1 MKKDEIIQLLKEQ
14 LDRALKDNK
23 ELLQRIDTLLEEVSS
38 LKEALLQK
46 GESLDKQKRINKGLT
61 RIISNKSEIQTPEP
75 PSQEE
80 LKTLEEERGKKRKAR
95 KNNGA
100 RRVGGT

>member
-14 LDRALKDNK
+14 LDSARKDN
-23 ELLQRIDTLLEEVSS
+23 EQLLLRIDTLLEEISS

-46 GESLDKQKRINKGLT
+46 GESLDRQKHINRGLT
-61 RIISNKSEIQTPEP
+61 KIISNKSEIQAPEP

-80 LKTLEEERGKKRKAR
+80 LKTLEEERV
-95 KNNGA
+95 NHYLSPYLT
-100 RRVGGT
+100 VIQQ

>member
-23 ELLQRIDTLLEEVSS
+23 ELLRRIDTLLEEVSS
-38 LKEALLQK
+38 LKDALLQK

-61 RIISNKSEIQTPEP
+61 RIISNRSEIH
-75 PSQEE
+75 
-80 LKTLEEERGKKRKAR
+80 LRNLLHRKS
-95 KNNGA
+95 
-100 RRVGGT
+100 